1 MTMRK
6 IFGFLAV
13 AAMVATATAA
23 NAVHVGSIVVKEGV
37 VDTVYNAKHVVVG
50 MAQPGEEFTVNGQ
63 KVKALKTGTWGIE
76 LQLQEGNNDIK
87 IAKGSFGSATFRVFY
102 STAPKVMSCKEKAQ
116 LQAKMAAEAESVKF
130 YPASVKVKTKKN
142 AYLNYGAGKDRLGG
156 AKINYLPEGVEMFAD
171 AENETLYR
179 VKLSQNRYAYVPK
192 THVDVTGKVEP
203 SHDFMQDNV
212 VLSKNSTVS
221 NVGEYDRISIPLDA
235 KKPFIV
241 KEYHEPHKIVLDI
254 YGVQCNSNWLI
265 HNPGLASVDNV
276 DVESIDSDITRF
288 TVYLKTKT
296 SWGFS
301 LDYTGNTLNLNIKH
315 VPENLSLK
323 GLVIGIDAG
332 HGGPQ
337 SLGAV
342 GLSGLREKDMN
353 LDMAFQLKAILEKQG
368 AKVVLS
374 RDKDVALTM
383 LERRDFFLAN
393 KADIVLSIHC
403 NAGAGPLDPMGASTY
418 YRYNVYKPLAKHL
431 LDNMIT
437 IDGVGHTGL
446 VGNFNF
452 TLSSFTEFPCIL
464 VETVYISTLAEEE
477 MLADPQFRKTMMEK
491 VAKGLNDYIKECKNS
506 EL

>member
-1 MTMRK
+1 MIMRK
-6 IFGFLAV
+6 IFGLLAV
-13 AAMVATATAA
+13 VAMVATATAA

-37 VDTVYNAKHVVVG
+37 ADTVYNAKHVVVG
-50 MAQPGEEFTVNGQ
+50 MAQPGEVFAVNGQ
-63 KVKALKTGTWGIE
+63 KVKAFKTGTWGVE
-76 LQLQEGNNDIK
+76 LQLQEGNNEIK
-87 IAKGSFGSATFRVFY
+87 IEQAGTGSRTFNVFY
-102 STAPKVMSCKEKAQ
+102 STTPKVASCAEKA
-116 LQAKMAAEAESVKF
+116 AEKARMEAEAQEVKF
-130 YPASVKVKTKKN
+130 YPASVKVKTIKN

-156 AKINYLPEGVEMFAD
+156 AKINYLPEDVEMYAD
-171 AENETLYR
+171 AENSSLYR
-179 VKLSQNRYAYVPK
+179 VRLSQNRYAYVPK
-192 THVDVTGKVEP
+192 THVDVVGKMDP
-203 SHDFMQDNV
+203 CYDFMQDNV
-212 VLSKNSTVS
+212 VLSKNSTIS
-221 NVGEYDRISIPLDA
+221 NVGGYDRISIPLDG
-235 KKPFIV
+235 KKPYIV
-241 KEYHEPHKIVLDI
+241 KEYPDPHKIVLDI

-265 HNPGLASVDNV
+265 HNDGLESIDNV

-315 VPENLSLK
+315 VPLNLSLK

-353 LDMAFQLKAILEKQG
+353 LDMAFQLKALLEKQG

-374 RDKDVALTM
+374 RDSDVALTM

-418 YRYNVYKPLAKHL
+418 YRYNVYKSLAKHL
-431 LDNMIT
+431 LDNMTSIE
-437 IDGVGHTGL
+437 GVGHSGL

-477 MLADPQFRKTMMEK
+477 MLADPQFRKEMMES
-491 VAKGLNDYIKECKNS
+491 VARGLNDYVKECRNS